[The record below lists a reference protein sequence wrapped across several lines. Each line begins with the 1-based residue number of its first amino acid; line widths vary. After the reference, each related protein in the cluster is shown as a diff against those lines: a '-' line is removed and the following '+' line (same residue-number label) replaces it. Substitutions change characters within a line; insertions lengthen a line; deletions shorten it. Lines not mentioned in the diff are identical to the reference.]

1 MEKIINPHDK
11 FFKQIFSK
19 EEHAKE
25 FLNIYLPKHI
35 KKNYK
40 SKQNLHLQR

>member
-11 FFKQIFSK
+11 FFKQIFSQ

-35 KKNYK
+35 KK
-40 SKQNLHLQR
+40 L